1 MTYLGLSDNDY
12 SELKR
17 LIHRPHGIILVTG
30 PTGSGKTTT
39 LYSALTDLNDQTRN
53 ILTAEDPIEFQLD
66 GIGQTQVNNKVDMTF
81 AKSLRAMLRQDPDV
95 VMVGEIRD
103 LETAEIA
110 VQASLTGHLVLSTL
124 HTNTAI
130 GAVTRLQDMGVEPFL
145 LSSSLIG
152 VVAQR
157 LVRTLCTHCH
167 DWQIADPEQAK
178 LFTEIGIQSMSD
190 NIATKNAADNLA
202 DKAIKL
208 PRAVGCDK
216 CNQSGFKGRTAIYE
230 VVPVD
235 DALRRM
241 IHSNT
246 AEYELEEY
254 ARQKT
259 PSIRADGLRKVIAG
273 RTTLEEVLRVTKES
287 ALLEDALIV

>member
-1 MTYLGLSDNDY
+1 
-12 SELKR
+12 
-17 LIHRPHGIILVTG
+17 
-30 PTGSGKTTT
+30 
-39 LYSALTDLNDQTRN
+39 
-53 ILTAEDPIEFQLD
+53 
-66 GIGQTQVNNKVDMTF
+66 
-81 AKSLRAMLRQDPDV
+81 
-95 VMVGEIRD
+95 
-103 LETAEIA
+103 
-110 VQASLTGHLVLSTL
+110 
-124 HTNTAI
+124 
-130 GAVTRLQDMGVEPFL
+130 
-145 LSSSLIG
+145 
-152 VVAQR
+152 
-157 LVRTLCTHCH
+157 
-167 DWQIADPEQAK
+167 
-178 LFTEIGIQSMSD
+178 MSD
-190 NIATKNAADNLA
+190 NIATNNVADNLT

-241 IHSNT
+241 VHSNT

>member
-1 MTYLGLSDNDY
+1 M
-12 SELKR
+12 
-17 LIHRPHGIILVTG
+17 
-30 PTGSGKTTT
+30 
-39 LYSALTDLNDQTRN
+39 
-53 ILTAEDPIEFQLD
+53 
-66 GIGQTQVNNKVDMTF
+66 
-81 AKSLRAMLRQDPDV
+81 
-95 VMVGEIRD
+95 
-103 LETAEIA
+103 
-110 VQASLTGHLVLSTL
+110 
-124 HTNTAI
+124 
-130 GAVTRLQDMGVEPFL
+130 TRLQDMGVEPFL

-167 DWQIADPEQAK
+167 GWQAADPEQAK
-178 LFTEIGIQSMSD
+178 LFTEIGLGLDILD
-190 NIATKNAADNLA
+190 NEVKPINLP
-202 DKAIKL
+202 K
-208 PRAVGCDK
+208 PVGCDK

-230 VVPVD
+230 VVPID

-287 ALLEDALIV
+287 ALLEDALIG